1 MMLTKILR
9 TTLLAASLV
18 LAACAAPQSGGFDSP
33 QALLDDIYGQYA
45 DKPAGSG
52 IDMAAPGIVARYFTL
67 ETAALIEADAA
78 RAKAADEAPVLN
90 GDPFVGSQ
98 DWQITDLDKAV
109 AKSAEPDQTMAIV
122 KFMNYGQP
130 AEVKLHLAQSAKG
143 WQIADIDWGY
153 DSLTK
158 ILQE

>member
-9 TTLLAASLV
+9 TMLLTTSLA
-18 LAACAAPQSGGFDSP
+18 LAACTTPAPNGFDSP

-52 IDMAAPGIVARYFTL
+52 IDMAAPGIVARYFTP

-78 RAKAADEAPVLN
+78 SAKAADEAPALN
-90 GDPFVGSQ
+90 GDPFVGAQ

-109 AKSAEPDQTMAIV
+109 AKSAEPNQTMAIV

-130 AEVKLHLAQSAKG
+130 AEVKLQLSQSDRG

>member
-1 MMLTKILR
+1 MMLTNTLR
-9 TTLLAASLV
+9 AVLLAAGLA
-18 LAACAAPQSGGFDSP
+18 LAACTAPAPGGFDSP

-45 DKPAGSG
+45 DQPAGSG
-52 IDMAAPGIVARYFTL
+52 IDLAAPGIVARYFTP
-67 ETAALIEADAA
+67 ETAALIEADTA
-78 RAKAADEAPVLN
+78 RAKAANDVPVLD

-109 AKSAEPDQTMAIV
+109 AKSAEPDKTMAIV

-130 AEVKLHLAQSAKG
+130 AEVKLHLALSTKG

-153 DSLTK
+153 DTLTK